1 MACQTLSRHIS
12 FKTHL
17 FRKNGRRMFEGRIY
31 GGFSG
36 QELLLVTN
44 FHRRKMKQIFSDNR
58 LWSHATVTP
67 SPNMVKHGWQSK
79 TMIPWSNCCRGNREG
94 GFNRSRRFTM
104 LEEMEGHCRHSRP
117 GISLMTLL
125 HRRYINLNFVKKK
138 ITLISY
144 NLCQYDQEKIFK
156 LSR

>member
-1 MACQTLSRHIS
+1 MAYQYCQRHFQDTS
-12 FKTHL
+12 FSEKWSA
-17 FRKNGRRMFEGRIY
+17 MFEGRIY

-36 QELLLVTN
+36 QEVLLVTN
-44 FHRRKMKQIFSDNR
+44 FLRRKMKQIFCDNR
-58 LWSHATVTP
+58 PWSHATVTP
-67 SPNMVKHGWQSK
+67 LPNMVKHGWQSK

-94 GFNRSRRFTM
+94 GFNRSRGFTM
-104 LEEMEGHCRHSRP
+104 LEEMEGHCRHSGP

-125 HRRYINLNFVKKK
+125 HKRYINLNFVKKK

>member
-94 GFNRSRRFTM
+94 GFNRSRWFMM
-104 LEEMEGHCRHSRP
+104 LEEMEGHCRHSGP

-125 HRRYINLNFVKKK
+125 HKRYINLNFVKK
-138 ITLISY
+138 ITLLSY